1 MTLASKYWLI
11 IFRTGLIYPALLF
24 ALFIALFV
32 VPAFAGE
39 WNEKPIMCEQ
49 KEVFEK
55 VMVEQKKILLG
66 SGDLLATVRDKEGYS
81 DIPAVLPMRLYIN
94 PTTNEW
100 TIAEYHKTYNSMCI
114 LGFGANWQILG
125 DKI

>member
-1 MTLASKYWLI
+1 MTLASKYWAI
-11 IFRTGLIYPALLF
+11 IIVGFFLN
-24 ALFIALFV
+24 IAIAV
-32 VPAFAGE
+32 AGE

-81 DIPAVLPMRLYIN
+81 DIPAVLPMRVYIN
-94 PTTNEW
+94 PTTKEW
-100 TIAEYHKTYNSMCI
+100 TIAEYQK
-114 LGFGANWQILG
+114 
-125 DKI
+125 

>member
-1 MTLASKYWLI
+1 MTLASKYWAI
-11 IFRTGLIYPALLF
+11 IIICFFLN
-24 ALFIALFV
+24 IAIAV
-32 VPAFAGE
+32 AGE

-81 DIPAVLPMRLYIN
+81 DIPAILPMRLYIN

-100 TIAEYHKTYNSMCI
+100 TIAEYHKSYNSMCI

-125 DKI
+125 NKI